1 MKHLKHLLFL
11 STLCSL
17 VLFTNCIE
25 DEEPETTPITT
36 GLSENQDLLI
46 GNWLVDDEGMVEALL
61 DVDIQ
66 VLYSFYSNNS
76 FRVTATSNYEGENV
90 EEVFEG
96 SYSFDEADL
105 SGMTLKL
112 ELFDPDFPN
121 QEPIADPFRIISISN
136 KRMSA
141 IEGKEEYF
149 VIENEIETI
158 VTDELMPGASKLEFI
173 KQ

>member
-1 MKHLKHLLFL
+1 MKQIKNLLFL
-11 STLCSL
+11 SILCSL
-17 VLFTNCIE
+17 VLFTNCGE

-90 EEVFEG
+90 EEV
-96 SYSFDEADL
+96 
-105 SGMTLKL
+105 L
-112 ELFDPDFPN
+112 EVPTVLPSPVCV
-121 QEPIADPFRIISISN
+121 ISIVVFEP
-136 KRMSA
+136 A
-141 IEGKEEYF
+141 
-149 VIENEIETI
+149 
-158 VTDELMPGASKLEFI
+158 
-173 KQ
+173 